1 MPSTSMSSVLP
12 IFSPRHLIQANN
24 LYDTSTDTLCALD
37 ALVDIADAE
46 LSSSWEVYDRIKQLR
61 ESHKTYVGLL
71 TRYLAP
77 LIQRIAVDNAL
88 PSTVTGAYAVKL
100 VASHLAGVYVTME
113 W

>member
-46 LSSSWEVYDRIKQLR
+46 LSSSWEVYGRIKQLR

-77 LIQRIAVDNAL
+77 LIQRIAVDNEL
-88 PSTVTGAYAVKL
+88 PATVTCVHAARL
-100 VASHLAGVYVTME
+100 VARHLAEEYVTQE